1 MSEMKLIMEGW
12 KAYIAETRGTSQAA
26 AWEREAGATR
36 DPMKAQ
42 LAAAATAASNL
53 PNDPARM
60 TVGQLK
66 IMVKEAE
73 RLLATKQAKGEMAS
87 LAKTTVS
94 LGAKDIFNLIR
105 SVAVLDD
112 SVNVS
117 AGLNHMNIDDHVS
130 AIVDNNLENDFLLT
144 LQAELESGTISDA
157 TPIANL
163 DMTKMLTNFLAVKH
177 DKRTVVKPEGSPG
190 T

>member
-1 MSEMKLIMEGW
+1 MVE
-12 KAYIAETRGTSQAA
+12 ARGTSQAA

-42 LAAAATAASNL
+42 LAAAATAAANL
-53 PNDPARM
+53 PDDPERM

-73 RLLATKQAKGEMAS
+73 RLLASQQAKGELGS
-87 LAKTTVS
+87 LAKSVVS
-94 LGAKDIFNLIR
+94 LGAKDIFGLIK

-112 SVNVS
+112 SANVS
-117 AGLNHMNIDDHVS
+117 KGLEHMNIDDHVS

-144 LQAELESGTISDA
+144 LQTELDSGQIPDE
-157 TPIANL
+157 TPLTQL
-163 DMTKMLTNFLAVKH
+163 DMTKMLSNFLAAKH
-177 DKRTVVKPEGSPG
+177 SDRTVVKPDSTPQA
-190 T
+190 